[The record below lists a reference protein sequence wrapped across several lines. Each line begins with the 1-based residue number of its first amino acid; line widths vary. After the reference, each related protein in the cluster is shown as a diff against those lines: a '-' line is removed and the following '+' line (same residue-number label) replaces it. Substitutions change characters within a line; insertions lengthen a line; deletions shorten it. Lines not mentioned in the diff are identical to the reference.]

1 MRLCGLLK
9 QQQVEEIHRNALRV
23 LAEVGVQVEH
33 DGLRRKLAAVGG
45 QTDPSTNR
53 MRFPSDITERRIW
66 DARKTPVSFDIP
78 QIGLGC
84 GVYQCMYLDPVAD
97 ELRPFDESLLAQYF
111 GLAEHLSLDGWGVL
125 GLPFIP
131 EGIPVSC
138 LPLAEKLYAWK
149 YGGGPGGEV
158 HFTSLCEPIIE
169 MFGIHAD
176 AAGKPLGEIFCANG
190 WLVSPLKLGRPECE
204 QLLYFADRG
213 LRMCIGHLPSQ
224 GGTAPVSF
232 AGTLTLT
239 LAEQIFLFLL
249 NSAVWGDSHFGIGS
263 AVTTIDMRTG
273 AALYGRPERV
283 RTNLAFADIADFYGC
298 ATGGHIGCADAYM
311 PSYEAGVQ
319 KAEGALMTALATG
332 HAYIEAG
339 LLGVD
344 TICSPL
350 QMVLDHDLAG
360 SLKALFAE
368 AQVDETECAFDEV
381 LASGIGGNHLG
392 TEFTVERFRTEL
404 FEPRTWSN
412 QSLSA
417 WHASGSRT
425 DVDKAREIVAEF
437 ERDFRPESR
446 ISEEEERALRSVIE
460 WVARH
465 MDCESEA

>member
-1 MRLCGLLK
+1 MRLSGLLTR
-9 QQQVEEIHRNALRV
+9 QQVEVIHRNALRV

-33 DGLRRKLAAVGG
+33 EGLRRKLATVGG
-45 QTDPSTNR
+45 EIDPSTDR
-53 MRFPSDITERRIW
+53 VRFPDVVTERRIW
-66 DARKTPVSFDIP
+66 DAPRTPLSFDTP

-84 GVYQCMYLDPVAD
+84 GVYQCMYLDPFTD
-97 ELRPFDESLLAQYF
+97 ELRPFDESLLVRYF
-111 GLAEHLSLDGWGVL
+111 GLAQHLSLDGWGVL
-125 GLPFIP
+125 GVPFIP
-131 EGIPVSC
+131 EDIPASC

-158 HFTSLCEPIIE
+158 HFTALCEPLIE
-169 MFGIHAD
+169 IFRIHAD
-176 AAGKPLGEIFCANG
+176 VIGKPLEDIFCANG

-204 QLLYFADRG
+204 QLLCFAERG
-213 LRMCIGHLPSQ
+213 LRMSIGHLPSQ

-249 NSAVWGDSHFGIGS
+249 NSAVWGESHFGIGS
-263 AVTTIDMRTG
+263 AVTTVDMRTG
-273 AALYGRPERV
+273 ASLYGRPERV
-283 RTNLAFADIADFYGC
+283 RANLAFADIADFYGC
-298 ATGGHIGCADAYM
+298 STGGHTGCTDAYT
-311 PSYEAGVQ
+311 PSCEAGVQ

-350 QMVLDHDLAG
+350 QMVLDHDLHG

-368 AQVDETECAFDEV
+368 AQVDERECAFDEV

-392 TEFTVERFRTEL
+392 TEFTVERFRAEL
-404 FEPRTWSN
+404 FEPRTWAN

-417 WHASGSRT
+417 WRASGSRT
-425 DVDKAREIVAEF
+425 DIDKAREIVADF
-437 ERDFRPESR
+437 ERDFHPESR

-460 WVARH
+460 RAVNNTNP
-465 MDCESEA
+465 